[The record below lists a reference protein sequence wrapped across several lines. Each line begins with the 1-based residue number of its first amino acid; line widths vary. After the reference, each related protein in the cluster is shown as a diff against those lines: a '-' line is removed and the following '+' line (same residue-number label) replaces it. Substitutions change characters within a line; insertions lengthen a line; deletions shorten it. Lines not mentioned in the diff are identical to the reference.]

1 MTSLGA
7 NSSPSFAV
15 APRWGLIALAVLF
28 FGSLFFVRLHSFH
41 KSIEVYSEE
50 TDAGEELEGGTRNT
64 EKTAAFLL
72 MAAAGAY
79 CIIATSGARYELR
92 WSLVGLLGLHLAI
105 CLASV
110 LWSTNPSMTLRRDA
124 MVVVCAIAAAGIGRQ
139 LGYRELVIFMVGLA
153 SSYAVLGVFAE
164 VVIGTFKPW
173 EADYRFAG
181 TVHPNEQGM
190 LCGAALV
197 GAVLL
202 AIEFRR
208 YRLWLWGLACAAAMG
223 LLMSKSRTAL
233 AATAGSLSLSCLL
246 LMPMRYW
253 PHLFTLGGFSAAS
266 LFAVISVVPPRM
278 LGGAGE
284 MLLLGRG
291 EDASNLTG
299 RLPVWEALVPHI
311 SDRLWL
317 GFGYRAFWD
326 KARVEEFRDYTGGW
340 QVPDAH
346 NSYLEMILN
355 VGIVGAAPLF
365 LAMLFAIAIFARRA
379 MKHFDVGTAFFAGLI
394 FSLFIGGMTEATLFN
409 NSMFSCLIATCAI
422 ARLALHKNAFDPPL
436 VYTSESPAPVPEPTT
451 LVHLETAR

>member
-1 MTSLGA
+1 MNLSGA
-7 NSSPSFAV
+7 ISSPRFAV
-15 APRWGLIALAVLF
+15 APRWGLIALAIVF

-41 KSIEVYSEE
+41 KSIEVYNDDI
-50 TDAGEELEGGTRNT
+50 DAGEELEGGTRNT

-72 MAAAGAY
+72 MAAAGTY

-139 LGYRELVIFMVGLA
+139 LGYRELLIFMVGLA
-153 SSYAVLGVFAE
+153 SGYAALGVFAE
-164 VVIGTFKPW
+164 VVIGTFKPL
-173 EADYRFAG
+173 EAEYRFAG

-190 LCGAALV
+190 LCGAAFV

-202 AIEFRR
+202 AMEFRQF
-208 YRLWLWGLACAAAMG
+208 RLQLWGLAVAAAVG

-233 AATAGSLSLSCLL
+233 AGTVGSLTLSCLL
-246 LMPMRYW
+246 LMPLRYW
-253 PHLFTLGGFSAAS
+253 PHCFTLGGFSLAS
-266 LFAVISVVPPRM
+266 LFAIAAAFPPRL

-284 MLLLGRG
+284 FLLLGRG

-299 RLPVWEALVPHI
+299 RLPVWEALVPYI
-311 SDRLWL
+311 TDRFWL

-355 VGIVGAAPLF
+355 VGVVGAAPLF
-365 LAMLFAIAIFARRA
+365 LAMLFAVAIFARRA

-422 ARLALHKNAFDPPL
+422 ARLALHKNAFDPPF
-436 VYTSESPAPVPEPTT
+436 VSISESPAPVPEPAT

>member
-1 MTSLGA
+1 MIAHGVL
-7 NSSPSFAV
+7 SSSSTA
-15 APRWGLIALAVLF
+15 ATPRWGLIALAVIF
-28 FGSLFFVRLHSFH
+28 FGSLFFVRLHSFQ
-41 KSIEVYSEE
+41 KSIDVYSEDA
-50 TDAGEELEGGTRNT
+50 DAGEELEGGTRNT

-92 WSLVGLLGLHLAI
+92 WGLAGLLALHLSI
-105 CLASV
+105 CLVSV

-139 LGYRELVIFMVGLA
+139 LGYRELVVFMVGLA
-153 SSYAVLGVFAE
+153 SSYAALGVFAE
-164 VVIGTFKPW
+164 VALGTFKPW

-190 LCGAALV
+190 LCGAAFV
-197 GAVLL
+197 GALLL
-202 AIEFRR
+202 AIEFRSF
-208 YRLWLWGLACAAAMG
+208 RLQLWSLAIAAAGG
-223 LLMSKSRTAL
+223 LLLSRSRTAL
-233 AATAGSLSLSCLL
+233 ISTVGSLALSMFL
-246 LMPMRYW
+246 LMPLRYW
-253 PHLFTLGGFSAAS
+253 PHVFTLGGFSLAS
-266 LFAVISVVPPRM
+266 LFAVAASIPPRL
-278 LGGAGE
+278 LGAAGE

-311 SDRLWL
+311 SDRFWL

-326 KARVEEFRDYTGGW
+326 RARVEEFRDYTGGW

-346 NSYLEMILN
+346 NSYLEMVLN

-365 LAMLFAIAIFARRA
+365 LAMLLAMAIFARRA
-379 MKHFDVGTAFFAGLI
+379 MKHFDIGTAFFAGLI

-409 NSMFSCLIATCAI
+409 NSMFSCLMATCAV
-422 ARLALHKNAFDPPL
+422 ARLTLHKNAFDRPL
-436 VYTSESPAPVPEPTT
+436 LPANESTSPAP
-451 LVHLETAR
+451 LVTLETAQ